1 MAESQKN
8 ISKNFE
14 DLQETLDNSLKSIES
29 LSEQFT
35 KLQADTKCKISNFE
49 FEQNEKIIKCESG
62 IISSVF

>member
-8 ISKNFE
+8 ITKNFE

-35 KLQADTKCKISNFE
+35 KHQADTKCKINNFE
-49 FEQNEKIIKCESG
+49 FE
-62 IISSVF
+62 